1 MKQNLSQIQYEQLAR
16 EQFLQPAERN
26 SVCFGYRGVFGKEE
40 CTVGGF
46 QGKGVFGGQR

>member
-16 EQFLQPAERN
+16 EQFCNRLKEIPFVSDIE
-26 SVCFGYRGVFGKEE
+26 VFRKEE